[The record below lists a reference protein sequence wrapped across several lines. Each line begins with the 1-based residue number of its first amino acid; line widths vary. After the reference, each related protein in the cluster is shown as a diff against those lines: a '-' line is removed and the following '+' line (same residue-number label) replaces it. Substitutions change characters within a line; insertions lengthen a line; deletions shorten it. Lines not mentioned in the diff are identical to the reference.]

1 MCPSDSRQVSAS
13 RTTRRLPRTACSMLS
28 VSWSKVCLNHAACCW
43 EMVIGAP
50 VGGLPRQRGLGLLER
65 VVAVHGDGSTGRP
78 VVAVR
83 VGVRE
88 GVEGLVGPAVDR
100 AEDQ

>member
-13 RTTRRLPRTACSMLS
+13 RTTRRLPSTAFSMLS

-43 EMVIGAP
+43 EMVIGTP

-65 VVAVHGDGSTGRP
+65 VVAAHGDRSTGRP
-78 VVAVR
+78 EVPGR
-83 VGVRE
+83 VGVRVR
-88 GVEGLVGPAVDR
+88 VEGLAGLAVDR
-100 AEDQ
+100 AED